1 MQKTAE
7 YLSRAA
13 ECRDMA
19 RIASPSRREEL
30 EHIAAAYEQLAE
42 MRKRRLQ
49 LLSQIRPSHIGSVAG
64 QLISVFGIGPTVRI
78 SRRTGEPNRRDIR
91 EAGGASHAVFATTS
105 QRS

>member
-19 RIASPSRREEL
+19 LIASPSRREEL
-30 EHIAAAYEQLAE
+30 EHIAATYEQLAE

-49 LLSQIRPSHIGSVAG
+49 LLSQIRPSRIGSVA
-64 QLISVFGIGPTVRI
+64 L
-78 SRRTGEPNRRDIR
+78 N
-91 EAGGASHAVFATTS
+91 
-105 QRS
+105 